1 MKLSYLKP
9 ASTSH
14 VRSTMDEIPN
24 DLRNPFLFSLPYVDN
39 VLALLDI
46 LERAIERE
54 DQEFQNDMELNF

>member
-1 MKLSYLKP
+1 MKLLYLKP

-14 VRSTMDEIPN
+14 VRSIMDEIPN
-24 DLRNPFLFSLPYVDN
+24 DLRNPFLFSLPYGDN